1 MITVSRSPQPDRLKR
16 LGTKWLKNLKAIKA
30 NPQASKKQIDNAIN
44 KYNHPE
50 IKAALEGMFS
60 CKCAYCE
67 SKVSVVAYG
76 EIEHFRPKSIYED
89 LTFDWYNLLYSC
101 TICNSINHKG
111 SKFPLDV
118 NGNPLLIDPSDNN
131 TDPFLHLDFSW
142 DDNLANIEGRD
153 DYGKTVTEIFDL
165 NGITRRKELIKK
177 RSLYIKKLMN
187 ILKSALSTTDT
198 RLKMEA
204 VQILKDSC
212 QPSEEYSAFAL
223 VHILPHLAHH
233 FRDPEAIALL
243 KKVSARSPAYAVFA
257 RVHQLP

>member
-1 MITVSRSPQPDRLKR
+1 MIPVSRSPQPDILKR
-16 LGTKWLKNLKAIKA
+16 LGTKWLKKLKAIKA
-30 NPQASKKQIDNAIN
+30 NSQASKKQIDNAIN

-50 IKAALEGMFS
+50 IKAALEGMFN

-67 SKVSVVAYG
+67 SKVSIVAYG

-89 LTFDWYNLLYSC
+89 LTFDWHNFLYSC
-101 TICNSINHKG
+101 TICNSVNHKG

-118 NGNPLLIDPSDNN
+118 NGNPLLIDPSDKN

-142 DDNLANIEGRD
+142 DDNLSNIESRD

-165 NGITRRKELIKK
+165 NGIARRKELIKK

-198 RLKMEA
+198 KLKMEA

-243 KKVSARSPAYAVFA
+243 KKVSDLSPSYAIFA
-257 RVHQLP
+257 RADQL